1 MQRYIYIILLLI
13 QTSASFTQN
22 IATDD
27 YIGFYQDFLSSQ
39 KNSRCAMYP
48 SCSQYGKMAFKN
60 FTFPKAITLT
70 CDRIIR
76 CSHDARYYD
85 ITYQSGNRSLIDY
98 PQDNFPTQII
108 HNRYQAPHTD
118 ILKWRSDRDS
128 NILFIN
134 QLINKEEYYPALLE
148 IERLLFSNQGDHQLY
163 KLKLLCHRGL
173 KEYEEGI
180 FEYEVTFP
188 DTIKKNTELQMQA
201 AILYYCTNNFS
212 NAINLTEKIRRDTVS
227 FPDVQKANALYGILS
242 AQNEEY
248 ENSLSCFNQN
258 AGTSSFNQQ
267 SIDIIKQMMKQKKKN
282 PTMARMLSII
292 PGAGYLYTKHKGSAL
307 TAFLV
312 NSLLGYA
319 TYTSIKKAKLWSSR
333 SLRFLII
340 VILYRKYK
348 RSRQKRHSIQFKKEE
363 RTNQKI
369 RKDKQHFLLT
379 KSFLL
384 CLQN

>member
-13 QTSASFTQN
+13 QASASFTQN

-212 NAINLTEKIRRDTVS
+212 NAINLTEKMHYTVF
-227 FPDVQKANALYGILS
+227 FPHK
-242 AQNEEY
+242 
-248 ENSLSCFNQN
+248 
-258 AGTSSFNQQ
+258 T
-267 SIDIIKQMMKQKKKN
+267 KN
-282 PTMARMLSII
+282 
-292 PGAGYLYTKHKGSAL
+292 TKTL
-307 TAFLV
+307 
-312 NSLLGYA
+312 
-319 TYTSIKKAKLWSSR
+319 
-333 SLRFLII
+333 
-340 VILYRKYK
+340 
-348 RSRQKRHSIQFKKEE
+348 
-363 RTNQKI
+363 
-369 RKDKQHFLLT
+369 
-379 KSFLL
+379 
-384 CLQN
+384 

>member
-13 QTSASFTQN
+13 QASASFTQN

-60 FTFPKAITLT
+60 FTLPKAITLT

-319 TYTSIKKAKLWSSR
+319 TYTSIKKQNYGVAGVCGFLSLSFYIGNINGAGR
-333 SLRFLII
+333 SAIR
-340 VILYRKYK
+340 YN
-348 RSRQKRHSIQFKKEE
+348 SKKKNE
-363 RTNQKI
+363 QI
-369 RKDKQHFLLT
+369 RKLERINNIFY
-379 KSFLL
+379 
-384 CLQN
+384 

>member
-319 TYTSIKKAKLWSSR
+319 TYTSIKKQNYGVAGVCGFLSLSFYIGNINGAGR
-333 SLRFLII
+333 SAIR
-340 VILYRKYK
+340 YN
-348 RSRQKRHSIQFKKEE
+348 SKKKNE
-363 RTNQKI
+363 QI
-369 RKDKQHFLLT
+369 RKIETINNIFY
-379 KSFLL
+379 
-384 CLQN
+384 